1 MFSYFQEFL
10 RIFGIFSIFFFD
22 FAKALPKILSFN
34 SERTYR
40 KMLEEDNNKLREEI
54 DRLIKEKKVRGISWV
69 PSYIQKLKKFHRKV
83 NEYYLGT

>member
-1 MFSYFQEFL
+1 
-10 RIFGIFSIFFFD
+10 
-22 FAKALPKILSFN
+22 
-34 SERTYR
+34 
-40 KMLEEDNNKLREEI
+40 MLEEDNNKLREEI